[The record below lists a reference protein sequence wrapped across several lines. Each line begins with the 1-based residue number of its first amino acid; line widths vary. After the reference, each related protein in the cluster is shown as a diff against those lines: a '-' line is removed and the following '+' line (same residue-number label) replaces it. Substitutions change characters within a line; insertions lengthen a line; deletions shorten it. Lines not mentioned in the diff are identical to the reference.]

1 MNHVFFFLLCV
12 FSFLLP
18 EASWAAA
25 EGAQLPG
32 EQLGLV
38 WAFPFVGIL
47 GSLALFPIF
56 APKLWHEHFGKI
68 AFAWSLSALVPMAG
82 VFGAEITIHEL
93 AHVFLKEYIPFIMIA
108 GALFTIT
115 GGIKIRLRSQGS
127 PLPNTVILGIA
138 TLIASWIGTTGA
150 AMLFIRPII
159 AMNAWRHRKT
169 HVIIFFIFLVCN
181 IGGALT
187 ALGDPPLFLGF
198 LLGVDFFWATIHL
211 FQPFVVLT
219 IPLLI
224 LFFFLDSWFHK
235 RENQSDAP
243 AYTEETARFAILGW
257 GNFALL
263 GGVIAAVLMSGSWDP
278 GIEYVVLGTP
288 LALQDLLRDGILFT
302 LALASLKVTDQTPR
316 EINLFSWE
324 PLMEVVKLFAGIFV
338 TVTPVIAILHA
349 GTEGALSNLVQSVT
363 GPDGSP
369 INTLYFWVTGLLSAF
384 LDNAPTYLVFFH
396 MAGGDPDVLMG
407 PLSETLLAI
416 SAGSVFMGALTYI
429 GNAPNFMV
437 KAIAESRNIPMPSF
451 FGYIAWS
458 FGILV
463 PFFILVSWLFL

>member
-1 MNHVFFFLLCV
+1 MRLFFFFLVCV
-12 FSFLLP
+12 GGTFSP
-18 EASWAAA
+18 DISWASA
-25 EGAQLPG
+25 EGAKLPG

-68 AFAWSLSALVPMAG
+68 SFAWSLAALVPMAG
-82 VFGAEITIHEL
+82 GFGTEITLHEL
-93 AHVFLKEYIPFIMIA
+93 SHVFFKEYVPFIMIA
-108 GALFTIT
+108 GALYTIT
-115 GGIKIRLRSQGS
+115 GGIKVRLRSQGA
-127 PLPNTVILGIA
+127 PIANTLLLTIA

-159 AMNAWRHRKT
+159 TMNSWRQRKT

-181 IGGALT
+181 IGGSLT

-198 LLGVDFFWATIHL
+198 LLGIDFFWATFHL
-211 FQPFVVLT
+211 FQPFVVIT
-219 IPLLI
+219 IPLLL
-224 LFFFLDSWFHK
+224 LFFVLDTWFYS
-235 RENQSDAP
+235 REQKSDAP
-243 AYTEETARFAILGW
+243 AYTKETARIAILGW

-263 GGVIAAVLMSGSWDP
+263 GGVIAAVLMSGSWKP
-278 GIEYVVLGTP
+278 GIEYTVLGTH
-288 LALQDLLRDGILFT
+288 LALQDILRDVLLFT
-302 LALASLKVTDQTPR
+302 FALASLKITDQTPR

-324 PLMEVVKLFAGIFV
+324 PLMEVVKLFAAIFV

-349 GTEGALSNLVQSVT
+349 GTEGALGDLVQLVT
-363 GPDGSP
+363 TPEGQP
-369 INTLYFWVTGLLSAF
+369 INSLYFWVTGFLSAF

-396 MAGGDPDVLMG
+396 MAGGDPETLMG

-416 SAGSVFMGALTYI
+416 SAGAVFMGALTYI

-437 KAIAESRNIPMPSF
+437 KAIAESRGVPMPSF
-451 FGYIAWS
+451 FGYVAWS
-458 FGILV
+458 FCVLL
-463 PFFILVSWLFL
+463 PFFFLVSWLFL